1 MPELS
6 PGLLRNIYIVVIV
19 QLENDSINII
29 VSGSTVL
36 GKDEVNNCIHK
47 ISAAGKKTN
56 ISPIK

>member
-6 PGLLRNIYIVVIV
+6 PRLLRNIYIVVIV

-36 GKDEVNNCIHK
+36 GKDEVNKCIHK
-47 ISAAGKKTN
+47 ISAGK
-56 ISPIK
+56 

>member
-6 PGLLRNIYIVVIV
+6 PRLLRNIYIVVIV

-36 GKDEVNNCIHK
+36 GKDGVNNCIHK
-47 ISAAGKKTN
+47 ISAGKKTN

>member
-6 PGLLRNIYIVVIV
+6 PRLLRNIYIVVIV

-29 VSGSTVL
+29 VSGSTVH

-47 ISAAGKKTN
+47 ISGGKKTN